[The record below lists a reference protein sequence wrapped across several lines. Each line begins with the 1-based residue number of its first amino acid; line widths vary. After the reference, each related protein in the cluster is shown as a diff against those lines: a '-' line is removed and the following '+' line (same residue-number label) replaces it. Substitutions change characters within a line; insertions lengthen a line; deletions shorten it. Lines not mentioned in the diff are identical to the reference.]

1 MSWQCPECG
10 STNDDSNLKCV
21 CGYEL
26 DTPHGKSSEPA
37 IDNTLPQMVLASV
50 KNLNEQ
56 EVRTFIG
63 KEADYYLKKWQPILE
78 GRGRWAGFNWAA
90 FFLTDVWLAYRKMYK
105 AIFVYYAAK
114 IAGRAFLGAIL
125 GKHIESS
132 ILEILI
138 GLVAGI
144 VCGVFGNMWYLSRTL
159 KVVNEIRPQ
168 GLQEEA
174 YFQSLSKFG
183 GTNIR
188 LSIGLLI
195 LVIVFEVLSHL
206 FK

>member
-10 STNDDSNLKCV
+10 STNDNSNLRCA

-26 DTPHGKSSEPA
+26 DTLHEESSEAA
-37 IDNTLPQMVLASV
+37 IDKTSPQMVLAPTE
-50 KNLNEQ
+50 NFNEQ
-56 EVRTFIG
+56 EVRAFIG
-63 KEADYYLKKWQPILE
+63 READYYLKKWQPILE

-90 FFLTDVWLAYRKMYK
+90 FFLTDLWLAYRKMYK
-105 AIFVYYAAK
+105 AIFVYYGAK
-114 IAGRAFLGAIL
+114 IAGGILLGAII
-125 GKHIESS
+125 GKHMDSN
-132 ILEILI
+132 ILEILF
-138 GLVAGI
+138 GLAAGI
-144 VCGVFGNMWYLSRTL
+144 VCGVFGNIWYLSRTL
-159 KVVNEIRPQ
+159 KVVNEIRSQ
-168 GLQEEA
+168 GLQEDA

-188 LSIGLLI
+188 LSIGLFI

>member
-1 MSWQCPECG
+1 MLIGLLGG
-10 STNDDSNLKCV
+10 SVVATV
-21 CGYEL
+21 
-26 DTPHGKSSEPA
+26 
-37 IDNTLPQMVLASV
+37 MVLLRKPPSPPKINSI

-56 EVRTFIG
+56 EVGAFIG
-63 KEADYYLKKWQPILE
+63 KEADYYFKKWQPILE
-78 GRGRWAGFNWAA
+78 GQGQWAGFNWAA
-90 FFLTDVWLAYRKMYK
+90 FFLTDLWLAYRKMYK
-105 AIFVYYAAK
+105 AIFVYYGAK
-114 IAGRAFLGAIL
+114 IAGGVLLGAII
-125 GKHIESS
+125 GKHIDSR
-132 ILEILI
+132 ILEILV

-144 VCGVFGNMWYLSRTL
+144 VCGVFGNIWYLSRTL
-159 KVVNEIRPQ
+159 KVVNEIRSQ